1 MRLDKFLAMAGIGKR
16 KEARE
21 YIQAGEVTVN
31 EKIIDIPAIEIDEEK
46 DIILYKGKR
55 IEKEENKYYML
66 NKPKGYITAKSDDK
80 EETVFKIFKEEE
92 KKGLFHVG
100 RLDKDTEGLLLFT
113 NDGEFEH
120 KIMHPNK
127 EIKKTYLL
135 LALGKIDEEKIK
147 LLEEGVSI
155 GQKEEKITEKAE
167 FKLLKKGKYKEF
179 KKEINADVYEE
190 EEVFLGEL
198 TITEGKKHQV
208 KRMIR
213 AIGGYVVYLKRVKIG
228 NLRLD
233 ESLELGSYRELSEE
247 ERGLIYN

>member
-21 YIQAGEVTVN
+21 YIQAGEVMVN

-55 IEKEENKYYML
+55 IEKEESKYYML

-80 EETVFKIFKEEE
+80 EETVFELFKEEE

-120 KIMHPNK
+120 KIMHPKK

-135 LALGKIDEEKIK
+135 LALGGIDEEKIK

-208 KRMIR
+208 KRM
-213 AIGGYVVYLKRVKIG
+213 
-228 NLRLD
+228 
-233 ESLELGSYRELSEE
+233 
-247 ERGLIYN
+247 